1 MKLQCLEMCIGGE
14 IIVLRSKE
22 VTTLSQAS
30 VTLGNKGRNY
40 KQGDFFLG
48 VGGVYFLIW
57 QVVTRVFTL

>member
-40 KQGDFFLG
+40 KQGDFWVL
-48 VGGVYFLIW
+48 VESIS
-57 QVVTRVFTL
+57 